1 MDSEI
6 IITIV
11 IVIALQ
17 QVQNPILTFSLTPL
31 TVVPPLIAI
40 TININCFYYSN

>member
-11 IVIALQ
+11 IAL
-17 QVQNPILTFSLTPL
+17 NHSKEGTTSAESHTHFFSDFSNSSTCLYH
-31 TVVPPLIAI
+31 
-40 TININCFYYSN
+40 TIFLL

>member
-6 IITIV
+6 IITIVIV

-31 TVVPPLIAI
+31 TVVPAYYI
-40 TININCFYYSN
+40 TLSFL